1 MAHSIQRLV
10 FFDVE
15 PAGHDP
21 RRHPI
26 IQIGAVA
33 VDERIHELD
42 SFEAKILFSAKS
54 ATRASLR
61 KAHYSTARWN
71 REAIEPQAAATRFA
85 SFLKTNA
92 TIPII
97 TQRGASVLT
106 AQLVAHNASFDMGFL
121 QAWYEKQGLYL
132 PARFQ
137 PLCTLQR
144 AEWFFAEHPE
154 LPRPDNMK
162 LITLCRYF
170 NVPLHPLEAHDALA
184 DVRATIGLYRAIR
197 DAEAA
202 SDSTRRPPRSWRPQK
217 ASRFAAAS

>member
-1 MAHSIQRLV
+1 MQAKTIVL
-10 FFDVE
+10 DIE
-15 PAGHDP
+15 PGGHDP

-26 IQIGAVA
+26 LQVA
-33 VDERIHELD
+33 AIAIDADLEEVDVY
-42 SFEAKILFSAKS
+42 EAKLQFHEAS
-54 ATRASLR
+54 ATKSSLR
-61 KAHYSTARWN
+61 KANYSRARWA
-71 REAIEPQAAATRFA
+71 REAVHPRSAALGFGR
-85 SFLKTNA
+85 FLKRHA
-92 TIPII
+92 TVPLLDSHG
-97 TQRGASVLT
+97 RKREV
-106 AQLVAHNASFDMGFL
+106 AQLAAHNASFDLGFL
-121 QAWYEKQGLYL
+121 QAWYEKLGLYL

-144 AEWFFAEHPE
+144 AEWFFAERPE

-202 SDSTRRPPRSWRPQK
+202 SDSTRRPPRSWRSQK